1 MEVLRRKTKVSHQLP
16 LIKLKC
22 DYYWKEASKY
32 NIKRR
37 REKKER
43 NKFVLIKRSRKIM
56 MVTPQQYSLRWN
68 NYFRHLTY
76 ALDNHRNN
84 DDFVDVSLLCDG
96 QKIKAHKV
104 VLSACSSYFREIFK
118 ENPHPH
124 PVIIFKFI
132 KYEDLNSII
141 EFMYQVSERG
151 D

>member
-1 MEVLRRKTKVSHQLP
+1 M
-16 LIKLKC
+16 
-22 DYYWKEASKY
+22 
-32 NIKRR
+32 
-37 REKKER
+37 
-43 NKFVLIKRSRKIM
+43 LIKRSTKIM

-151 D
+151 YYNERSVMHLWNKNFISLLYII

>member
-1 MEVLRRKTKVSHQLP
+1 M
-16 LIKLKC
+16 
-22 DYYWKEASKY
+22 
-32 NIKRR
+32 
-37 REKKER
+37 
-43 NKFVLIKRSRKIM
+43 LIKRSTKIM

-141 EFMYQVSERG
+141 EFMYQVGEKGRLQ
-151 D
+151 

>member
-1 MEVLRRKTKVSHQLP
+1 
-16 LIKLKC
+16 
-22 DYYWKEASKY
+22 
-32 NIKRR
+32 
-37 REKKER
+37 
-43 NKFVLIKRSRKIM
+43 M

-151 D
+151 DYNERSAMHLWNKNFLYFILYII